1 MPPAE
6 VQISQKSAEQA
17 GFPELAGVQLVNGVN
32 PIEGALSRK
41 KLTPYQLTVHIMVGG
56 VTTRQGIISKLTNL
70 CGTSWMN
77 SAMGAGTSSSG
88 VLGKIVANV
97 GIDEAAASASK
108 HAAYNIGRGKYGI
121 TEYGKQLDALMS
133 LDSDMADQTLAQK
146 RADQSASRKERATAA
161 AQAAAPALNIT
172 ATARDIEGVF
182 NDPSTGLVALKKIA
196 LNPAAPESILAR
208 LFQVYPHI
216 VSKNPSWM
224 LAKWSLNPEAI
235 SREWKENENHKLS
248 RLFYMGGMAGSLSK
262 YLDALPEDELELY
275 FKTCVY
281 EKYDLRSAL
290 HGLPVE
296 KLRLHVQISLDHI
309 ADKSE
314 YWISSHIGQAVTAA
328 GGWNAVSSDPVFIS
342 ARKAVEARLAE
353 LGKEWYITHI
363 FWG

>member
-133 LDSDMADQTLAQK
+133 LDSGTADQALAQK
-146 RADQSASRKERATAA
+146 RADQSASRKERAAAA
-161 AQAAAPALNIT
+161 AQAAAPALEIT
-172 ATARDIEGVF
+172 ATAQQIERVF
-182 NDPSTGLVALKKIA
+182 NDPTTGLIAFKKIA
-196 LNPAAPESILAR
+196 ANPAAPESVLAK
-208 LFQVYPHI
+208 LFRIYPHL
-216 VSKNPSWM
+216 VSANPSWL
-224 LAKWSLNPEAI
+224 LAKWSMTPEEIA
-235 SREWKENENHKLS
+235 REWNTTNNTKLDGVYYTS
-248 RLFYMGGMAGSLSK
+248 GILGK
-262 YLDALPEDELELY
+262 YINLLPEDDLVLY
-275 FKTCVY
+275 FRAAASTQY
-281 EKYDLRSAL
+281 ASRHFLD
-290 HGLPVE
+290 GLPVQ
-296 KLRLHVQISLDHI
+296 KIRLYLEVMLPYMRDRN
-309 ADKSE
+309 E
-314 YWISSHIGQAVTAA
+314 YWISSHIGHVISAA

-342 ARKAVEARLAE
+342 AWKAVEARLVE
-353 LGKEWYITHI
+353 LGKEWYIHSH
-363 FWG
+363 FLGFR